1 MQVDYTGVIQKVDYT
16 GIIRGSY
23 VVRHRITGEFCTV
36 ELGARYNQ
44 REWDIVGSI
53 SLLGD
58 LLVCLNQKISQ
69 RTTPRL

>member
-1 MQVDYTGVIQKVDYT
+1 MQVDYT

-36 ELGARYNQ
+36 ERGARYNQ
-44 REWDIVGSI
+44 RKWDIVRPI

-58 LLVCLNQKISQ
+58 LLLCLNRQTL
-69 RTTPRL
+69 TT

>member
-16 GIIRGSY
+16 GIRRGSY
-23 VVRHRITGEFCTV
+23 VVRHRITEEFCTV

-44 REWDIVGSI
+44 REWEIVGSI

-58 LLVCLNQKISQ
+58 LLLCLDRQTL
-69 RTTPRL
+69 TTSTMR